1 MRIFKS
7 GWFGR
12 FARKQRIDDAALRE
26 AIVRAERGQIDADL
40 GGGVVKQRIAR
51 PGQGR
56 SGGFRSIILFRTGER
71 AFFVFGFAKSDRDN
85 IDREELDAFRKMAHH
100 VLALTED
107 QLARLIAS
115 GQFMEIGYDDG
126 EV

>member
-1 MRIFKS
+1 
-7 GWFGR
+7 
-12 FARKQRIDDAALRE
+12 LRE

>member
-7 GWFGR
+7 GWFER

>member
-7 GWFGR
+7 GWFER
-12 FARKQRIDDAALRE
+12 FAGKQRIDDATLRE

-100 VLALTED
+100 VLALTDD
-107 QLARLIAS
+107 QLARLLAS
-115 GQFMEIGYDDG
+115 GQFMEIGNDDG